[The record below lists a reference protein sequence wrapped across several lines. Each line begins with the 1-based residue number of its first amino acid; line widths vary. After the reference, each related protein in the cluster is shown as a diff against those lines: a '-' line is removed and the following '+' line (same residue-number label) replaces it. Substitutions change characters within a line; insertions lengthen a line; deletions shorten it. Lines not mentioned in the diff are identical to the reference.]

1 MKLNKSSVSKDV
13 EIEQIASISIL
24 CANISENLVQ
34 FFLGKI
40 SFHFPLLF
48 RKDINVIVYLNAI
61 SKIIFNG
68 MYHTQILLKEIF
80 ILDKFYE
87 PISLSCYFWTASG
100 NKFILQKRH
109 YK

>member
-34 FFLGKI
+34 SFLGRI

-48 RKDINVIVYLNAI
+48 RKDINVIVHLNAI

-68 MYHTQILLKEIF
+68 MYHTQTLLKEIF